1 MQYLQEE
8 IDVFT
13 NKGLKMFSKFYYTDL
28 LYKVLKLLKLE
39 VDNYTIDD
47 FVKLLVMTNSIQ
59 IDNETYH
66 F

>member
-47 FVKLLVMTNSIQ
+47 FVKLLVVTNSIQ